1 MTVDRMGEN
10 MTAAKARTTLDL
22 APLDETLDFL
32 RVIWSTDHAL
42 HRASGRMMR
51 NIGVTGPQRLLLRVV
66 GRYPAIPP
74 GQAAR
79 ALDLHPSTVTGL
91 VQRLE
96 SGGYLRRTVDPRD
109 ARRVMLS
116 LTEAG
121 RALDRQSSGTIE
133 QAIRQLLAATPRN
146 QIATTASVLRSLR
159 SILAQAA
166 SGEG

>member
-1 MTVDRMGEN
+1 MKRLDPPFDLGP
-10 MTAAKARTTLDL
+10 DL
-22 APLDETLDFL
+22 AFL
-32 RVIWSTDHAL
+32 RELWALDHAL
-42 HRASGRMMR
+42 QKCSKRMAR
-51 NIGVTGPQRLLLRVV
+51 DLGVTGPQRLLLRVV